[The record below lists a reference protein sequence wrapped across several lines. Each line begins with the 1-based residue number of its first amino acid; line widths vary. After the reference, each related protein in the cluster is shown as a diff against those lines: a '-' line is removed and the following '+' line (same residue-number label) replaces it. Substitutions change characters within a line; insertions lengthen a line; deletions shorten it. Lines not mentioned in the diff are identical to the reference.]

1 MDADNKEIRGDH
13 SMRMI
18 GKTVPLAAMLLAL
31 ADMAAAAEIR
41 VLSVDRVEA
50 AIRTLAVE
58 FGKETGH
65 RVIFN
70 VGSPEAVMEKIKA
83 GEIHDAVIVSEPAMD
98 QLDADGLVN
107 PESRVPLASTSPRV
121 PAPGDAPPSPPSA
134 LEKFEGALMSEG
146 SVPLEA
152 RALIEFFVGPE
163 ARRAWLAAELEP
175 LQDQ

>member
-1 MDADNKEIRGDH
+1 MCMIR
-13 SMRMI
+13 RM
-18 GKTVPLAAMLLAL
+18 VPLAAMLLAL
-31 ADMAAAAEIR
+31 ADTAAAAEIR

-65 RVIFN
+65 RVVFSA
-70 VGSPEAVMEKIKA
+70 GSPEAVMEKIKA

-107 PESRVPLASTSPRV
+107 PESRVPLASTGPKA
-121 PAPGDAPPSPPSA
+121 PAPSDASLSSPSA
-134 LEKFEGALMSEG
+134 PEKFEGALMSEG

-152 RALIEFFVGPE
+152 RAFIEFLVGPE

-175 LQDQ
+175 LQH